1 MVGGGSGAVQC
12 WGTQL
17 WAGVEFCF
25 LEERVGVCMLNT
37 VLLQQMHIPLLLAS
51 ITSLGLSVLKRVPS
65 ILANTLTKILRNSA
79 GRTDPK
85 A

>member
-1 MVGGGSGAVQC
+1 MGLCSAGGCSSGQVLSFAFWRSKLGYVKYS
-12 WGTQL
+12 TAPANAL
-17 WAGVEFCF
+17 AG
-25 LEERVGVCMLNT
+25 
-37 VLLQQMHIPLLLAS
+37 

>member
-1 MVGGGSGAVQC
+1 
-12 WGTQL
+12 
-17 WAGVEFCF
+17 
-25 LEERVGVCMLNT
+25 MLNT